1 MRETVMKRVQYVAIK
16 TGANKCKEEDLVRR
30 SGPSLAGIMF
40 LVAQLAYVVV
50 GIACVLIPPA
60 PVTSV
65 GDSEIPADA
74 TCLRVT
80 RKTNFVTVDV
90 SIGSPGQIASLLLR
104 LDKVLNASDTE
115 RTMRLFSSKVVESS
129 TVHCDDTRETCS
141 DIMLINRGLTDVNEK
156 YVVDFNYRHGSV
168 EAAYNGEAY
177 HLSLDG
183 EFALRSGTTYWLT
196 NSRICYAVA
205 PVVAI
210 LSETVVASVE
220 EQKLV
225 ATQSALLSSEIARS
239 TPVGDNTNQNL
250 CNYDKVDLFPV
261 GAVHESE
268 WLAVS
273 SSNLYETMP
282 ARIEDR
288 RTVVELGSCSA
299 NIDSLEKARSLYL
312 LDCTPFD
319 TCRTTPS
326 LPFRRA
332 ATTKIRLD
340 IREDGVAGIFM
351 ENDKT
356 LTTLP
361 LLASSAEAFVLSLVK
376 LLLITLAS
384 MVTYVRA
391 KRATAKASWLF
402 KHCMVISKLGLSD
415 DMKTPDMEFSV
426 TEDAVVGAIAFVS
439 RLAVVVYRMNTL
451 AEDNQSRVVV
461 TEIVASIL
469 SAFHWVLRYSILVC
483 EIEPPLVKLGGS
495 TAIAD
500 ASCAV
505 MVAFAEPPIIT
516 ASMGKFDPTA
526 RLLTALL
533 LGLIVAERC
542 SISASCCGMLYDGER
557 CPDRQLYAG
566 LLIYAAL
573 SWVLQLS
580 AVAVILADLFVTPA
594 AYSMCRAVPGDI
606 VPARVLLFL
615 TIVTAGAPRL
625 TQTAR
630 TISRLRVADKT
641 S

>member
-1 MRETVMKRVQYVAIK
+1 MKLVRYVPMRAIGGK
-16 TGANKCKEEDLVRR
+16 QCKEEEVVHRP
-30 SGPSLAGIMF
+30 GPSLAGIMF
-40 LVAQLAYVVV
+40 LMAQLAYVVV
-50 GIACVLIPPA
+50 GIACVLIPPEPA
-60 PVTSV
+60 TRVA
-65 GDSEIPADA
+65 DSQIPSDA

-80 RKTNFVTVDV
+80 RKTNYVTVDV

-104 LDKVLNASDTE
+104 LDKVLNASDTQ
-115 RTMRLFSSKVVESS
+115 RSIRLFSSKVVESS

-141 DIMLINRGLTDVNEK
+141 DIMLINRGLSDVNEK

-183 EFALRSGTTYWLT
+183 EFALRAGTTYWLT

-205 PVVAI
+205 PVVSV

-220 EQKLV
+220 NDRLV
-225 ATQSALLSSEIARS
+225 STKSAILSSEIARS
-239 TPVGDNTNQNL
+239 TPVGDNDIHISCAL
-250 CNYDKVDLFPV
+250 DKVEIFPV
-261 GAVHESE
+261 EAVQESE
-268 WLAVS
+268 WLSVS
-273 SSNLYETMP
+273 SSSLYETMP
-282 ARIEDR
+282 ARIDDR

-299 NIDSLEKARSLYL
+299 NLNSLTKARSLYL

-319 TCRTTPS
+319 TCRSTPS
-326 LPFRRA
+326 IPFRRV
-332 ATTKIRLD
+332 ATTKMRID
-340 IREDGVAGIFM
+340 IKQDGVAGIVL
-351 ENDKT
+351 EKDKT
-356 LTTLP
+356 LTALP

-376 LLLITLAS
+376 LLLITLAA

-439 RLAVVVYRMNTL
+439 RLAVVVYRMDTL
-451 AEDNQSRVVV
+451 SEDNQNRVVI
-461 TEIVASIL
+461 TEIIASVL
-469 SAFHWVLRYSILVC
+469 SALHWVLRYNVLVC

-516 ASMGKFDPTA
+516 ASLGKFDPTA

-542 SISASCCGMLYDGER
+542 SISAACCGMLYDGEK

-566 LLIYAAL
+566 LLMYAAV
-573 SWVLQLS
+573 SWVIQLS
-580 AVAVILADLFVTPA
+580 AVAVVLADLFVTPS
-594 AYSMCRAVPGDI
+594 AYSMSRAVPGDV

-630 TISRLRVADKT
+630 TISRLRVTNKD